1 MTHTGRT
8 PVDQPDTPEKDP
20 LAMIPARSTE
30 HVGDV
35 TVNLHGM
42 WMLQAMLDI
51 ATVAPELSAVP
62 YGAPRESTWISGDP
76 RIEQL
81 QAAGVVGQDGHVITQ
96 VAARMRVLA
105 APDVE
110 VAILIARGAL
120 SWKGRIDVNDPAT
133 WRRDIPDNQLQIVLA
148 RRDGRW
154 VSAARA
160 GDDITID
167 DVRFDGGSAAWL
179 RDVLVEQL
187 NAVHPV
193 EASRIEPMNLPYEDI
208 VSAAAQRADAGD
220 DPQRELP
227 LRALGIPPAALAELG
242 ALLDE
247 PVVET
252 VVYARVHTDARSNT
266 SATALNI
273 RDTDAGRVVLYQ
285 MLAPRGST
293 QDWMVIAPGS
303 PGQILQGIQA
313 VLSSVNARDWE
324 NHERFA

>member
-1 MTHTGRT
+1 
-8 PVDQPDTPEKDP
+8 
-20 LAMIPARSTE
+20 MIPAGSTE
-30 HVGDV
+30 HVADV

-81 QAAGVVGQDGHVITQ
+81 QEAGVVGQDGHVIPE

-120 SWKGRIDVNDPAT
+120 SWKGRIDVTDPST

-167 DVRFDGGSAAWL
+167 DVSFDGGSAAWL
-179 RDVLVEQL
+179 REVIIDQL

-193 EASRIEPMNLPYEDI
+193 EPSRMEPMNLPYEDI
-208 VSAAAQRADAGD
+208 LSAASQRAAATD
-220 DPQRELP
+220 DPQRDLP
-227 LRALGIPPAALAELG
+227 LRSLGIPPAALAELG

-247 PVVET
+247 PVVEA
-252 VVYARVHTDARSNT
+252 VVYARAHSDTRRIT
-266 SATALNI
+266 SVTAVNI
-273 RDTDAGRVVLYQ
+273 RDTEDGRVTLYQ

-303 PGQILQGIQA
+303 PSQILQGIQT
-313 VLSSVNARDWE
+313 VLNSVNIQDWE
-324 NHERFA
+324 NHQRFA

>member
-1 MTHTGRT
+1 MFSAHSAE
-8 PVDQPDTPEKDP
+8 PV
-20 LAMIPARSTE
+20 A
-30 HVGDV
+30 DV

-51 ATVAPELSAVP
+51 ATMPPELSTVP
-62 YGAPRESTWISGDP
+62 YGAPRDSTWISGDP

-81 QAAGVVGQDGHVITQ
+81 QEAGVVGADGHVIPA
-96 VAARMRVLA
+96 VATRMRALA

-120 SWKGRIDVNDPAT
+120 SWKGRIDVTDPAT
-133 WRRDIPDNQLQIVLA
+133 WRRDIPENQLQIVLA
-148 RRDGRW
+148 RRDGQW

-167 DVRFDGGSAAWL
+167 DVGFDGGSAAWL
-179 RDVLVEQL
+179 RDIIVDQL
-187 NAVHPV
+187 DAVHPV
-193 EASRIEPMNLPYEDI
+193 EPSRIEPMNLPYEDI
-208 VSAAAQRADAGD
+208 LSAAAQRAAAGD
-220 DPQRELP
+220 DPQQREVP
-227 LRALGIPPAALAELG
+227 LRALGVPPAAVAELG

-247 PVVET
+247 PVIEAVL
-252 VVYARVHTDARSNT
+252 YARAHTDARRDT

-273 RDTDAGRVVLYQ
+273 RDTEDGRVALYQ

-303 PGQILQGIQA
+303 PSQILQGIQT
-313 VLSSVNARDWE
+313 VLSSVNVREWE
-324 NHERFA
+324 NHQRFA

>member
-1 MTHTGRT
+1 MHIMFSAHSAE
-8 PVDQPDTPEKDP
+8 PV
-20 LAMIPARSTE
+20 A
-30 HVGDV
+30 DV

-51 ATVAPELSAVP
+51 ATMPPELSTVP
-62 YGAPRESTWISGDP
+62 YGAPRDSTWISGDP

-81 QAAGVVGQDGHVITQ
+81 QEAGVVGADGHVTPA
-96 VAARMRVLA
+96 VATRMRALA

-120 SWKGRIDVNDPAT
+120 SWKGRIDVTDPST

-148 RRDGRW
+148 RRDGQW

-167 DVRFDGGSAAWL
+167 DVGFDGGSAAWL
-179 RDVLVEQL
+179 RDIIVDQL
-187 NAVHPV
+187 DAVHPV
-193 EASRIEPMNLPYEDI
+193 EPSRIQPMNLPYEDI
-208 VSAAAQRADAGD
+208 LSAAAQRAAAGD
-220 DPQRELP
+220 DPQQREVP
-227 LRALGIPPAALAELG
+227 LRTLGVPPAAVAELG

-247 PVVET
+247 PVIEAVL
-252 VVYARVHTDARSNT
+252 YARAHTDARRNN

-273 RDTDAGRVVLYQ
+273 RDTEDGRVALYQ

-293 QDWMVIAPGS
+293 QDWMVVAPGS
-303 PGQILQGIQA
+303 PSQILQGIQT
-313 VLSSVNARDWE
+313 VLSSVNVRDWE
-324 NHERFA
+324 NHQRFA